1 MQARLHGW
9 RQVAG
14 PDSGAGYTFVEL
26 LVVTFMIMILASAAL
41 PIARVSIKRQRENEL
56 RHDLLEM
63 RTAIDKFH
71 DYADLNR
78 IASTELSGTSHYPS
92 SLDQLVQGVTFAGDA
107 SGNKYKFLRRIP
119 IDPLTNSTDWGL
131 RSFED
136 SPDTKSWGGQDVFD
150 VYSKA
155 EGKALDGTKY
165 RDW

>member
-1 MQARLHGW
+1 MTATLQGW
-9 RQVAG
+9 RRAAG
-14 PDSGAGYTFVEL
+14 LGDGRGYTFVEL

-41 PIARVSIKRQRENEL
+41 PIARVSIRRQRENEL

-63 RTAIDKFH
+63 RTAIDKFK
-71 DYADLNR
+71 DFADLGR
-78 IASTELSGTSHYPS
+78 IATTELSGTSHYPT

-136 SPDTKSWGGQDVFD
+136 SPDTKSWGGQDVYD

>member
-1 MQARLHGW
+1 MPFGAW
-9 RQVAG
+9 RRSRAT
-14 PDSGAGYTFVEL
+14 DGYSFVEL
-26 LVVTFMIMILASAAL
+26 LVVTFMILVLASAAL
-41 PIARVSIKRQRENEL
+41 PVVRVSIKRQREAEL
-56 RHDLLEM
+56 KRDLKDM

-78 IASTELSGTSHYPS
+78 ISATELNGTSHYPT

-119 IDPLTNSTDWGL
+119 IDPMTGTTDWGL

-136 SPDTKSWGGQDVFD
+136 SADSNAWGGQDVFD
-150 VYSKA
+150 VYTKA
-155 EGKALDGTKY
+155 PGKALDGTKY

>member
-1 MQARLHGW
+1 VLARVRGWRPTARLDDGT
-9 RQVAG
+9 
-14 PDSGAGYTFVEL
+14 GYTFIEL

-71 DYADLNR
+71 DLADVGR
-78 IASTELSGTSHYPS
+78 IATTELSGTSHYPS
-92 SLDQLVQGVTFAGDA
+92 SLDQLVQGVTFQGDP

-119 IDPLTNSTDWGL
+119 IDPMTGGTDWGL

-136 SPDTKSWGGQDVFD
+136 SPDSKSWGGQDVYD